1 MKLYV
6 CGPITGIENYK
17 ESFKKAQCTLMRAGY
32 DIVNPCELNSAL
44 DPWQACMKKDIPAML
59 SCDGIA
65 LLPGWEN
72 SKGAKLELHIA
83 QRVCLPVKAVSEWCD
98 KKKTSFFKRDR

>member
-6 CGPITGIENYK
+6 CGPITGIDNYK
-17 ESFKKAQCTLMRAGY
+17 ENFKEAQNILMQAGY
-32 DIVNPCELNSAL
+32 DVVNPCDLNSISAS
-44 DPWQACMKKDIPAML
+44 WEECMKKDIPAML
-59 SCDGIA
+59 ECDGIA

-83 QRVCLPVKAVSEWCD
+83 QSICLPIKAIRAWSNN
-98 KKKTSFFKRDR
+98 KKFARD